1 MCLHSLYTSFLD
13 VPLVICKYGCTRKNW
28 LKKPY
33 ISLTILHHNTIYMK
47 NTMNHNWEW
56 QSIYSNLPSTTQ
68 KKKLCLNIQSTEKL
82 KSEIVILQSKQ
93 PTIWY
98 HIIVHSLLPPHAH
111 TTLSFVCWLPN
122 PSWETLTALQPALW
136 LVEDENTS
144 PRL

>member
-68 KKKLCLNIQSTEKL
+68 KKNFAWIYRAQRNSKAKLWFCKVNSQQYGIILLCTHCCHHMRIPPWALSVGSLIPVEKRW
-82 KSEIVILQSKQ
+82 Q
-93 PTIWY
+93 PCNQ
-98 HIIVHSLLPPHAH
+98 HS
-111 TTLSFVCWLPN
+111 
-122 PSWETLTALQPALW
+122 
-136 LVEDENTS
+136 D
-144 PRL
+144 